1 MSQRARGRLL
11 WRIARHEGDVR
22 WMLRL
27 LLLRHGQ
34 ASTGHAMAM
43 LDDYERGGD
52 ERWWMVLVLG
62 GLLLLALWRPN
73 TNE

>member
-1 MSQRARGRLL
+1 
-11 WRIARHEGDVR
+11 
-22 WMLRL
+22 MLRL